1 MPKAPLTF
9 DVELAPRLLQEFF
22 EEPEVERWDAPLIEL
37 PTARAVRDYL
47 VGKQVAPTGHEPLR
61 RRRSYRY
68 IGNEAR
74 RPAFRPQGQLI
85 VPSRRTSLGP
95 EVTLLPD
102 SRLERGVAAQNTD
115 ARARESLPS

>member
-47 VGKQVAPTGHEPLR
+47 VGKQVAPDR
-61 RRRSYRY
+61 
-68 IGNEAR
+68 
-74 RPAFRPQGQLI
+74 
-85 VPSRRTSLGP
+85 
-95 EVTLLPD
+95 
-102 SRLERGVAAQNTD
+102 
-115 ARARESLPS
+115 ARAAAAATELPLYR